1 MANSTPKLNVLLVDD
16 DPAIVRLVSHVLGE
30 HFGDRITIAGQTDSA
45 AALVWLDHNCCDL
58 VLSDI
63 SMPGID
69 GLELLK
75 AAKRRN
81 AWTQVIF
88 LTGHS
93 TWERIDQAIES
104 GASDYLLKPIDRREL
119 IALVEQVAA
128 RCARWRSAV
137 AETLV
142 QSG

>member
-1 MANSTPKLNVLLVDD
+1 MTNPAPKLNVLLVDD
-16 DPAIVRLVSHVLGE
+16 DPAIVRLVSQVLQT
-30 HFGDRITIAGQTDSA
+30 HFADRISLAGQTDSNSA
-45 AALVWLDHNCCDL
+45 MVWLDHNCCDL
-58 VLSDI
+58 LLSDI

-75 AAKRRN
+75 VAKRRN

-88 LTGHS
+88 LTAHS

-119 IALVEQVAA
+119 IMLVEQVAA

-142 QSG
+142 QST

>member
-1 MANSTPKLNVLLVDD
+1 MTNPTPKLNVLLVDD
-16 DPAIVRLVSHVLGE
+16 DPAIVRLVSQVLQN
-30 HFGDRITIAGQTDSA
+30 HFGERIALAGQTDSNSA
-45 AALVWLDHNCCDL
+45 MVWLDNNCCDL
-58 VLSDI
+58 LLSDI

-75 AAKRRN
+75 LAKRRN

-88 LTGHS
+88 LTAHS

-119 IALVEQVAA
+119 IMLVEQVAA

-142 QSG
+142 QST

>member
-1 MANSTPKLNVLLVDD
+1 MTTPTPKLNILLVDD
-16 DPAIVRLVSHVLGE
+16 DPAIVRLVSQVLQS
-30 HFGDRITIAGQTDSA
+30 HFGDRISLAGQTDSNA
-45 AALVWLDHNCCDL
+45 AIVWLDNNCCDL
-58 VLSDI
+58 LLSDI

-75 AAKRRN
+75 LAKRRN

-119 IALVEQVAA
+119 IQLVEQTAA

-142 QSG
+142 QNV